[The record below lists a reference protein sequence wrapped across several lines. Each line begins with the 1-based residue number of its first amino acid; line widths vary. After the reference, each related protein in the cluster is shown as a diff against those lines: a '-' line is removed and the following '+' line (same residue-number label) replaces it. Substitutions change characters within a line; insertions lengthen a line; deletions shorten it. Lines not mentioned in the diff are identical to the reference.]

1 MLKKSEKM
9 TLTVDNPT
17 LLRSIVGDFAARE
30 NRSLSAVI
38 ERTTLNA
45 LLPSDPYMRAVAQ
58 YQLFSEGGNVGFAL
72 ATLFENNSASIDSNA
87 QHTNFQ
93 PLVLFA
99 REQSTFCSSRL
110 LAGDKDAAKLAAS
123 HTASQLESLIDHLRG
138 LGEKAEDEMK
148 AAYYLREVKIG
159 ECYLKE
165 LKSEPGFFKTF
176 NGYTFVLDHWCDLS
190 WSRVTYRFLND
201 LVLLD
206 GHWRSDP
213 EARLELLDLMK
224 SVSAEWR

>member
-1 MLKKSEKM
+1 MRKKAEKIGV
-9 TLTVDNPT
+9 TIENASLF
-17 LLRSIVGDFAARE
+17 RSVVGDFAAHE
-30 NRSLSAVI
+30 NRSLSAII

-45 LLPSDPYMRAVAQ
+45 LLPTDKYMRAVAQ
-58 YQLFSEGGNVGFAL
+58 YQLFGEGGNVGFAL

-148 AAYYLREVKIG
+148 AAYYHREVKIG

-165 LKSEPGFFKTF
+165 LKSEPEFFKTI
-176 NGYTFVLDHWCDLS
+176 NGYTFVLDHWCDFS

-206 GHWRSDP
+206 SHWRSDP

-224 SVSAEWR
+224 SVSKEWE